1 MIQVTHKTQKMKKKF
16 KETTVGKWL
25 TQKAPRLLD
34 KIGDVFPPAKLLS
47 NLVGGDPDISLADQL
62 EFDKL
67 LADTYEKEMAYHLDN
82 TKSARKNYQLSKEMT
97 DWIARRIMNWNL
109 PMLGLL
115 VAANIAC
122 VHYFDSVALALVSN
136 VIGMVMQQLI
146 NERTTL
152 MNFFLGSSKGSQDKT
167 KELFKNDNF
176 KNL

>member
-1 MIQVTHKTQKMKKKF
+1 MKKKF
-16 KETTVGKWL
+16 KETKVGQWL
-25 TQKAPRLLD
+25 ASKAPRILD
-34 KIGDVFPPAKLLS
+34 SIGDVFPPAKLLS
-47 NLVGGDPDISLADQL
+47 KLVGSDPDVSLADQL
-62 EFDKL
+62 EFDRL
-67 LADTYEKEMAYHLDN
+67 LADTYEKEMAYHLEN
-82 TKSARKNYQLSKEMT
+82 TKSARKNYQLSREMT

-122 VHYFDSVALALVSN
+122 VHFFDSVALALVSN

-167 KELFKNDNF
+167 KELFNSDNLKNQ
-176 KNL
+176 